1 MQGGSRASTG
11 KAGDD
16 MSETT
21 AWLDA
26 GAKLATADGKSS
38 APKSAASES
47 QVNRSRRNVQGE
59 VSTGS
64 LGREGP
70 LSGR

>member
-1 MQGGSRASTG
+1 
-11 KAGDD
+11 

-38 APKSAASES
+38 APKSAAPES
-47 QVNRSRRNVQGE
+47 QVNRSREKFPRAHSE
-59 VSTGS
+59 EKT
-64 LGREGP
+64 L
-70 LSGR
+70 